1 LKTRVFALWR
11 AGFAKTESR
20 NRDLKTRVFALWRT
34 VREDRIQ
41 TCLNLPQLSAQM
53 QTKGAGDA
61 HDAEMPSAGDC
72 DAGVDDDERGEN
84 HPCVVMGE
92 NEHAALSA
100 QGLGDSLLALFDK
113 LVRAGGALD
122 IVRPLVD
129 DVLEDARLHADVE
142 MLKNLFVLA
151 FQTRWCRGG
160 KAERMLFYTLLQILY
175 ARFPSAVLGLLRL
188 IPKYG
193 YWKDLL
199 SLLVRCPL
207 GAPTLGT
214 PTDVDY
220 SPLHAEVWSLFAQQL
235 DSDWTELQRARA
247 ENRTPQLSLCA
258 KYAPSEG
265 GQHSKAMQA
274 DKKICEVMFYNAKAG
289 DDVSWLHV
297 SARYRRLLT
306 QLRRELGVVETFMC
320 AKRWA
325 EIEFG
330 SVPSLCMDRQ
340 KRAFLNEK
348 KTGGVAHPDDASR
361 AACREKLLAHIVDKG
376 VSALKGKQLFPHEL
390 VQQVINAK
398 GGTPSLGVS
407 AVLDVQWAAVRNGLL
422 AQVED
427 RRLELARTAAAVER
441 ADALELGAAV
451 CPGFTALSIARDV
464 AISAA
469 ISGGAAKPVGLARV
483 VPMADVSGSMSGT
496 PMLVSIAL
504 GILASEVTHES
515 FRDKVLTFHE
525 RPSWHD
531 LSGETSFVQKA
542 LKLAKAD
549 WGCSTDFYAAMQL
562 IADVVREKKLGAGEI
577 PDLLV
582 VSDMQFNEAV
592 GHSAKGYSAWSLAHH
607 GIKRIFSDLGLEL
620 HGRPFDPPQII
631 FWNVRAD
638 TVGYPAAADDRGVM
652 MLSGFSPALLKFVLS
667 GEMEQEVIVG
677 VDAAGN
683 AVKEKQQICPRE
695 ALRRVLYDS
704 GLDAVRAALDAMPV
718 AAFLCA

>member
-11 AGFAKTESR
+11 AWFAKTESR

-34 VREDRIQ
+34 VREDIIQ

-53 QTKGAGDA
+53 PTKGACDA

-122 IVRPLVD
+122 IVRPLVA

-199 SLLVRCPL
+199 SLLVQCPL

-289 DDVSWLHV
+289 EDVSWLHV
-297 SARYRRLLT
+297 SARYRRMLT
-306 QLRRELGVVETFMC
+306 QLRKELGVVETFMC

-340 KRAFLNEK
+340 KHTFLNEK

-361 AACREKLLAHIVDKG
+361 AACRERLLAHIADKG

-407 AVLDVQWAAVRNGLL
+407 AVLDVQWTAVRNGLL
-422 AQVED
+422 AQVEE

-451 CPGFTALSIARDV
+451 CPGFAVLSIARDV

-542 LKLAKAD
+542 LKLAQAD
-549 WGCSTDFYAAMQL
+549 WGGSTDFYAAMQL

-592 GHSAKGYSAWSLAHH
+592 GHSAKRYWQLVRDN
-607 GIKRIFSDLGLEL
+607 IKRMFRDLGLEL
-620 HGRPFDPPQII
+620 HGRPLDPPQII